1 MHPELRATLDRF
13 IYEHA
18 GIRHLLS
25 AAPEGADTRVLEG
38 TGWTTVQLVG
48 HFAVAQEGYVA
59 AMEQWLTGKD
69 VPPVAFNPDAS
80 NAETMPALAE
90 ATREQVID
98 RYAASL
104 RALFQVF
111 HRVTDVQWEGT
122 MGRATARSV
131 FASWSQHQLTH
142 IFPFVDVLPETRYD
156 PVIVNWLARALVPD
170 EQTHTAQRR
179 YIGYVRE
186 YYARLA
192 EEEGEE
198 E

>member
-25 AAPEGADTRVLEG
+25 AAPAEADARVVEGS
-38 TGWTTVQLVG
+38 GWTTVRLVW
-48 HFAVAQEGYVA
+48 HFAVSQEGYVA
-59 AMEQWLTGKD
+59 AIEQWLTGKD
-69 VPPVAFNPDAS
+69 VPPAAYNPDAP
-80 NAETMPALAE
+80 NEETMAAPGDV
-90 ATREQVID
+90 TRAQVID
-98 RYAASL
+98 RYAKSL
-104 RALFQVF
+104 RTLFEVF
-111 HRVTDVQWEGT
+111 HRVTDAQWEST
-122 MGRATARSV
+122 FGRATARSV

-142 IFPFVDVLPETRYD
+142 IFPFVEVLPETRYD
-156 PVIVNWLARALVPD
+156 PAIVNWLARAEVPN
-170 EQTHTAQRR
+170 EPTHSAQRR